1 MVKDKSL
8 QEVIAGRP
16 VLTVEADASVQEA
29 ARLMK
34 EYCVGAILVE
44 EKGRLRGIFTERDM
58 VFRVVAEGLA
68 PHSTPIS
75 QVMSAQLVLRHP
87 QETHIVALSL
97 MAAAGVRHL
106 PVVEDSR
113 VVGMVSRRQLMAL
126 DIALMDADIDRREAS
141 HLFL

>member
-8 QEVIAGRP
+8 QEVVAGRP
-16 VLTVEADASVQEA
+16 VLTVESDASVQEA

-58 VFRVVAEGLA
+58 VFRVVAEGLN
-68 PHSTPIS
+68 PQSTPIS
-75 QVMSAQLVLRHP
+75 QVMSVQLVLGHP
-87 QETHIVALSL
+87 QETHIVALSR

-106 PVVEDSR
+106 PVVEDTR

-141 HLFL
+141 HLFI

>member
-1 MVKDKSL
+1 MVKDKTL
-8 QEVIAGRP
+8 QEVVAGRP

-44 EKGRLRGIFTERDM
+44 EKGGLRGIFTERDM
-58 VFRVVAEGLA
+58 VFRVVAVGLD

-75 QVMSAQLVLRHP
+75 QVMSAQLVLGHP
-87 QETHIVALSL
+87 KETHVVALSR
-97 MAAAGVRHL
+97 MAAAKVRHL

>member
-8 QEVIAGRP
+8 QEVVAGRP

-58 VFRVVAEGLA
+58 VFRVVAEGLN
-68 PHSTPIS
+68 PLSTPIS
-75 QVMSAQLVLRHP
+75 QVMSVQLVLGHP
-87 QETHIVALSL
+87 QETHILALSR

-106 PVVEDSR
+106 PVVEDTR

-141 HLFL
+141 HLFI